1 MLLFCWKFLFSP
13 NNIILWLLE
22 DTKFLFLC
30 STPCFNISQSYL
42 FLTFSVKTFYG
53 VSLISWKKWIWN
65 DTLNLLKFVIWFQK
79 QISCFV
85 EYKNDKER
93 KMAKGKSWVEINCK
107 QRIKKQIAIKLEN
120 LRGSL
125 STDKCCFR
133 AAWWLMWDSS
143 PAVESSSLLQGTV
156 SPGEERSWDV
166 LSSCRLLHPEEDWMT
181 CRATSSL
188 EDLV

>member
-1 MLLFCWKFLFSP
+1 MLCFAKRSCFHPTISVR
-13 NNIILWLLE
+13 LLE
-22 DTKFLFLC
+22 DT
-30 STPCFNISQSYL
+30 TPRFNISWSCL

-65 DTLNLLKFVIWFQK
+65 ATLNLLKFVIWFQK

-120 LRGSL
+120 LRGRMSP
-125 STDKCCFR
+125 DKWCCR
-133 AAWWLMWDSS
+133 AAWWLMTDPS
-143 PAVESSSLLQGTV
+143 PAVESSSLL
-156 SPGEERSWDV
+156 
-166 LSSCRLLHPEEDWMT
+166 
-181 CRATSSL
+181 
-188 EDLV
+188 